1 MTPRRIVVDSNVII
15 SGFLFGG
22 NPARVLG
29 SIVEGVT
36 SCFTSLP
43 ILDEVRGVLQR
54 SKFGL
59 SAEQALAFVDEFHV
73 LCRVVEPRR
82 RVHVIAENPKDNM
95 VLECADEAKA
105 DVIVSGD
112 AHLLNLRQRG
122 NIRFASPA
130 DFIKEIGGQH
140 GITVR
145 REAAPPVNATV
156 CSEEGV

>member
-29 SIVEGVT
+29 SIIEGVT
-36 SCFTSLP
+36 CCFTSLS

-59 SAEQALAFVDEFHV
+59 SAEQALTFVDEFHV

-82 RVHVIAENPKDNM
+82 RVRVMTEDPKDNM
-95 VLECADEAKA
+95 VLECADEARA

-112 AHLLNLRQRG
+112 AHLLNLKQWE
-122 NIRFASPA
+122 NIRITSPA
-130 DFIKEIGGQH
+130 EFSNEIGGQH
-140 GITVR
+140 GVARYGAKPR
-145 REAAPPVNATV
+145 RP
-156 CSEEGV
+156 